1 MEDEIR
7 EKIIKI
13 YLDNVHG
20 KKPDTSQYVQ
30 RHDGKEG
37 YWLEKKMGVQP
48 NASNAPDLLGFEMK
62 NHTNTVLTLG
72 SWDPNYWVFRNKDN
86 GINRDDFLKIFGQS
100 NPKKNG
106 RYSWSGKPVPKIDGV
121 NSFGMEIKIDKEKNI
136 SFVYSYS
143 KDQRIEKE
151 SIVPNNLQV
160 ENLEIARWNVDG
172 KKSLKEKVEQKFNQY
187 GWFKCLQNKVGE
199 YNSIV
204 FGQPFTFDT
213 FIRYFLNG
221 DVYFDCGMYQG
232 NARNYCQWRTKNTFW
247 DSLITYRFPE

>member
-37 YWLEKKMGVQP
+37 YWLEKQMGVQP

-86 GINRDDFLKIFGQS
+86 GINRDDFL
-100 NPKKNG
+100 N
-106 RYSWSGKPVPKIDGV
+106 
-121 NSFGMEIKIDKEKNI
+121 
-136 SFVYSYS
+136 
-143 KDQRIEKE
+143 
-151 SIVPNNLQV
+151 
-160 ENLEIARWNVDG
+160 
-172 KKSLKEKVEQKFNQY
+172 
-187 GWFKCLQNKVGE
+187 
-199 YNSIV
+199 
-204 FGQPFTFDT
+204 
-213 FIRYFLNG
+213 
-221 DVYFDCGMYQG
+221 
-232 NARNYCQWRTKNTFW
+232 
-247 DSLITYRFPE
+247 